1 MAQPAQRSLSRL
13 SEIAQVMVRHGFG
26 YWFEAHKLTDL
37 LPGRSAEARLAAASE
52 AGSASSRG
60 QHLREVFEE
69 LGPTFVKFGQLLS
82 TRPDVVPPDIIAELR
97 PLQDDVR
104 PFPFAEAERV
114 IEEDLGN
121 SIARLFLDFDEE
133 PVAAASIGQVHRA
146 TLPNGKVVAVKVQRP
161 DAARQIDADVT
172 LMYQA
177 AKLVKERVRSLD
189 FIDARGLV
197 DEFARQLRQEL
208 DYRLE
213 ARNAQAFHRNFA
225 GDPNVRVPKVYWQYT
240 RARVLTLEWLE
251 GTQLADVDT
260 LPFSLEERRDL
271 AYLVTEAWMTMIF
284 RHGFVHGDPH
294 PANILIL
301 EEAGTIGLVDFGAAA
316 KFSDDDMS
324 RMTALFIDAAD
335 ENIDAL
341 PKRLA
346 DLGVRYPKE
355 REDEFLAELREVYY
369 RYYGA
374 SLAEI
379 DPIQVIR
386 EAFQLIY
393 TMNLQLPTRFLL
405 LDRAIATLGS
415 VGIELYPEFNVFEVA
430 KPFARSLMLE
440 RFTPDRIAKRARRDA
455 LRYVQIAREAPFQW
469 ADLMEQVRDGQI
481 EVGFVHKGLDEFLV
495 DMQKVFNRLVVAL
508 IVAGGLIGSSLIGVF
523 STGGPQIFGINA
535 LSVVGFVLS
544 AILGAW
550 LLVAVVRSG
559 RL

>member
-1 MAQPAQRSLSRL
+1 MAQPATTRSLGRL
-13 SEIAQVMVRHGFG
+13 TEIAQVMARHGFG
-26 YWFEAHKLTDL
+26 YWLQAHKLTDL

-52 AGSASSRG
+52 NGVSARG

-104 PFPFAEAERV
+104 PFPYAEAAQV
-114 IEEDLGN
+114 IEAELGN

-146 TLPNGKVVAVKVQRP
+146 TLPNGKQVAVKVQRP
-161 DAARQIDADVT
+161 GAARQIEADVA

-177 AKLVKERVRSLD
+177 ARLVKERVRSLD
-189 FIDARGLV
+189 FIDARALV
-197 DEFARQLRQEL
+197 DEFARQLRTEL

-213 ARNAQAFHRNFA
+213 ARHAQTFHRNFA
-225 GDPNVRVPKVYWQYT
+225 GDHNVHVPKVYWQYT
-240 RARVLTLEWLE
+240 RARVLTLEWIE
-251 GTQLADVDT
+251 GTQLADVDS
-260 LPFSLEERRDL
+260 LPLTLEERRDL

-294 PANILIL
+294 PANIFVL

-316 KFSDDDMS
+316 KLTDDDMTKLT
-324 RMTALFIDAAD
+324 RLFIDAAA
-335 ENIDAL
+335 ENVEML

-346 DLGVRYPKE
+346 DLGVVYPKE
-355 REDEFLAELREVYY
+355 REEEFLAELREIYY

-393 TMNLQLPTRFLL
+393 SMNLRLPTRFLL

-415 VGIELYPEFNVFEVA
+415 VGIELYPDFNVFEVA
-430 KPFARSLMLE
+430 RPYARGLMVE
-440 RFTPDRIAKRARRDA
+440 RFTPERVARRARRDA
-455 LRYVQIAREAPFQW
+455 LRYAQIAREAPFQW
-469 ADLMEQVRDGQI
+469 YDFMEQIRDGQI
-481 EVGFVHKGLDEFLV
+481 EVGFVHKGLDEFLA
-495 DMQKVFNRLVVAL
+495 DMQKVFNRLVIAL
-508 IVAGGLIGSSLIGVF
+508 IVVGGLIGSALIGVF
-523 STGGPQIFGINA
+523 STSGPQLLGINA
-535 LSVVGFVLS
+535 LSVIGFVAS
-544 AILGAW
+544 TILAVW
-550 LLVAVVRSG
+550 LFWGVFRSG